1 MVLLAIDLGHERFFV
16 LVYYSVL
23 FPESVIMSTAE
34 TRVRSYWSAKKLVTW
49 LIQPEAVARF
59 ICLFLE
65 FHFMKGY
72 GGFELTDRAGRLG
85 DTGTRTRSGREVE
98 GAGRCRHVEC
108 SPWPGGGIV
117 IVARERPFMGLRES
131 IQPFLGLPRFLA

>member
-1 MVLLAIDLGHERFFV
+1 MVLLAINLGHERFFV

-34 TRVRSYWSAKKLVTW
+34 ARVRSYWSAKKLVTW
-49 LIQPEAVARF
+49 LIQPEAVSRF

-65 FHFMKGY
+65 FQLMKGY

-85 DTGTRTRSGREVE
+85 DTSTRTRGRGEVE
-98 GAGRCRHVEC
+98 GARRCRHVEGG
-108 SPWPGGGIV
+108 PWPG
-117 IVARERPFMGLRES
+117 
-131 IQPFLGLPRFLA
+131 